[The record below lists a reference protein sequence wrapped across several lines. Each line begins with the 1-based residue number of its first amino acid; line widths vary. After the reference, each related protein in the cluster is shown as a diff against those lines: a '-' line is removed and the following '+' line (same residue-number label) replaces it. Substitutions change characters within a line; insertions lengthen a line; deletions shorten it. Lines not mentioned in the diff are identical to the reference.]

1 MNNRGWGM
9 SDLFWILAILG
20 IALLVSMVVYYQNFG
35 NGSSAKDYPE
45 GEAEVTSPTK
55 APSEPEELEEENKED
70 DKEIDVDSTL
80 TYGEMEEL
88 LKGSAIEYVKKYY
101 SDPSVSEVIIK
112 DEELEREALISG
124 LHDPNDSSASC
135 EGYVIYQKEGN
146 TYLPYL
152 KCGSNYVT
160 NGYNENYQ

>member
-1 MNNRGWGM
+1 M

-20 IALLVSMVVYYQNFG
+20 IALLVSIVVYYHTFG
-35 NGSSAKDYPE
+35 NDRSSENYPE
-45 GEAEVTSPTK
+45 GEIEVTSPTE
-55 APSEPEELEEENKED
+55 APTEPEVLEENEND
-70 DKEIDVDSTL
+70 DKEVNIDSTL
-80 TYGEMEEL
+80 TYTEMEEL

-112 DEELEREALISG
+112 DEDLEREALISG

>member
-1 MNNRGWGM
+1 M
-9 SDLFWILAILG
+9 
-20 IALLVSMVVYYQNFG
+20 
-35 NGSSAKDYPE
+35 
-45 GEAEVTSPTK
+45 
-55 APSEPEELEEENKED
+55 
-70 DKEIDVDSTL
+70 DSTL
-80 TYGEMEEL
+80 TYTEMEEL

-112 DEELEREALISG
+112 DEDLEREAIISG
-124 LHDPNDSSASC
+124 LQDPNDSSTSC

>member
-20 IALLVSMVVYYQNFG
+20 IALLVSIVVYYQTFG
-35 NGSSAKDYPE
+35 KTSSSKNYPE
-45 GEAEVTSPTK
+45 GEIEVTSPTE
-55 APSEPEELEEENKED
+55 APTEPEVLEENEND
-70 DKEIDVDSTL
+70 DKEVNIDSTL
-80 TYGEMEEL
+80 TYTEMEEL
-88 LKGSAIEYVKKYY
+88 LKGSAMEYVKKYY

-112 DEELEREALISG
+112 DEDLEREALISG
-124 LHDPNDSSASC
+124 LHDPNDSSTSC

>member
-1 MNNRGWGM
+1 M

-20 IALLVSMVVYYQNFG
+20 IALLVSIVVYYQTFG
-35 NGSSAKDYPE
+35 NDRSSENYPE
-45 GEAEVTSPTK
+45 GEIEVTSPTE
-55 APSEPEELEEENKED
+55 APTEPEVLEENEND
-70 DKEIDVDSTL
+70 DKEVNIDSTL
-80 TYGEMEEL
+80 TYTEMEEL

-112 DEELEREALISG
+112 DEDLEREALISG
-124 LHDPNDSSASC
+124 LHDPNDSSTSC

-160 NGYNENYQ
+160 NGYNDNYQ